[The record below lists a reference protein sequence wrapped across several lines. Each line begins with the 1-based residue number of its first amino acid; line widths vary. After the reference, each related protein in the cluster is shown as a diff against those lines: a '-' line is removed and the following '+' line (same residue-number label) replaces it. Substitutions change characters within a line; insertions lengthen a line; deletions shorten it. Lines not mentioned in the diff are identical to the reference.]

1 MSLPIAPATGKLGLL
16 LPGMGAVATTTVAGA
31 LLIREGH
38 AAPVGS
44 LTQMGRLTLGGGAT
58 PKVKPLL
65 REIVPLASL
74 DQLRFGGWDI
84 FEDDAYE
91 AALAA
96 GVLEERHLEKVRG
109 DLRSVKPMQGVFYPG
124 YVKRLHGMHVKQA
137 ASKADMVEQVRADI
151 RRFKHDEA
159 CERLVAVWCGSTEV
173 LMLPTE
179 THASIR
185 AFEKGLA
192 QSSADISN
200 AQIYAWACLQ
210 EQVPFANG
218 SPNLCVDFPA
228 AWDLARARCVPVAGK
243 DLKTGQTLLKTA
255 IAPAL
260 KARVLGLRGWYSTNI
275 LGNRDGEV
283 LDDPDSFRAKE
294 ASKLGVLEQILEPA
308 LNPHLYGD
316 FTHKVR
322 IDYHPPRGD
331 AKEAWDSIDL
341 FGWLGYPMQLKIDFQ
356 GRDSIL
362 AAPLVLDLALL
373 LDLAHRAGLGG
384 PQEWLSFFFKSPMAD
399 GEGTPQ
405 NDLFVQQQMLA
416 DVLRAMGSDCL
427 AARTSAAA
435 SG

>member
-1 MSLPIAPATGKLGLL
+1 
-16 LPGMGAVATTTVAGA
+16 
-31 LLIREGH
+31 
-38 AAPVGS
+38 
-44 LTQMGRLTLGGGAT
+44 MGRLALGGGAG
-58 PKVKPLL
+58 PAARPLL
-65 REIVPLASL
+65 REVVPLASL

-91 AALAA
+91 AAVAA
-96 GVLEERHLEKVRG
+96 GVLEERHLERVRSE
-109 DLRSVKPMQGVFYPG
+109 LRSVKPIKGVFYPG
-124 YVKRLHGMHVKQA
+124 YVKRLHGTHVKQA
-137 ASKADMVEQVRADI
+137 ASKAAMVEQVRDDI
-151 RRFKHDEA
+151 RRFKDDEG
-159 CERLVAVWCGSTEV
+159 CERLVAVFCGSTEV

-179 THASIR
+179 THASLG

-192 QSSADISN
+192 ENSADISN

-218 SPNLCVDFPA
+218 SPNLCIDFPA
-228 AWDLARARCVPVAGK
+228 AWELARARGVPVAGK

-260 KARVLGLRGWYSTNI
+260 KARMLGLHGWYSTNI

-308 LNPHLYGD
+308 LNTPLYGD
-316 FTHKVR
+316 FVHKVR

-384 PQEWLSFFFKSPMAD
+384 PQEWLSFFFKSPMVAGD
-399 GEGTPQ
+399 GAPE
-405 NDLFVQQQMLA
+405 NDLFVQQRMLE
-416 DVLRAMGSDCL
+416 DVLRTMGRDCL
-427 AARTSAAA
+427 AARTAAA
-435 SG
+435 ARG